1 MPFICTKRASRRN
14 QSQSN
19 RSSGRYVREKGKRA
33 EREGFGDERSR
44 AEVRIP
50 SALCP
55 SSLRRRLTPLARQP
69 THVEVEVVILLAI
82 GVLARDVD
90 RDDDVLLALAS
101 RDPLRVVLLDAR
113 DDLGILPAGG
123 GA

>member
-1 MPFICTKRASRRN
+1 
-14 QSQSN
+14 
-19 RSSGRYVREKGKRA
+19 
-33 EREGFGDERSR
+33 
-44 AEVRIP
+44 
-50 SALCP
+50 
-55 SSLRRRLTPLARQP
+55 LTPLARQP